1 MSNTKPFLKWAGG
14 KTQLIPEIS
23 KLIPFSN
30 SDKFN
35 YIEPFVG
42 SGAMLFYVI
51 NNYPKLDQIII
62 NDINSDLINTYKHIA
77 TSIEEI
83 ISLLKTWET
92 EYKSFKENPEN
103 KNNYYYSKRDEYN
116 SEPTET
122 LLKSSL
128 LIFLNKTCFNGL
140 YRVNKDNKFNVPI
153 GNYAN
158 PTICNED
165 NLRAVN
171 KSLKKVQILNIDFEN
186 TLQFAKYPTLFYM
199 DPPYKPL
206 NKTSHFK
213 SYSTNVFDDKEQ
225 LRLKLFCDKLHKFNH
240 QWILSNSDPKN
251 EHLEDEFFDNL
262 YENYLIKR
270 VQAKRAINSKASKR
284 GTLTEL
290 LITNGDIN
298 G

>member
-1 MSNTKPFLKWAGG
+1 
-14 KTQLIPEIS
+14 
-23 KLIPFSN
+23 
-30 SDKFN
+30 
-35 YIEPFVG
+35 
-42 SGAMLFYVI
+42 
-51 NNYPKLDQIII
+51 
-62 NDINSDLINTYKHIA
+62 
-77 TSIEEI
+77 
-83 ISLLKTWET
+83 
-92 EYKSFKENPEN
+92 
-103 KNNYYYSKRDEYN
+103 
-116 SEPTET
+116 
-122 LLKSSL
+122 
-128 LIFLNKTCFNGL
+128 
-140 YRVNKDNKFNVPI
+140 
-153 GNYAN
+153 
-158 PTICNED
+158 
-165 NLRAVN
+165 
-171 KSLKKVQILNIDFEN
+171 
-186 TLQFAKYPTLFYM
+186 M